1 MVKPKVNIFNVKEV
15 DRVLENPLDPEKNL
29 EIGKLLKEGV
39 ESIKWENIVK
49 TDSTVVVKINGCHY
63 RYLPGLVTTP
73 ALVGHLVGILKD
85 RAKEVIVGESDLQRI
100 SADIV
105 LKDVGYKKIVEK
117 AGGKI
122 VNFSKDKMVDVKIN
136 GEVWKERP
144 MPKTFVDS
152 DAFVTVPVLKTHK
165 LWKTSL
171 ALKNQFGCVPES
183 DRVKYQRML
192 PSVVSDF
199 NRFLKPKIVIVDGI
213 IGLEGDGPIA
223 GIPKKVGL
231 MIFSDNAVAADTIS
245 SLIMGFNPSESE
257 IIKHAYEVGLG
268 PINPDDI
275 EVISGNLKDA
285 KTVFTPPSNDLI
297 SSMERAVRK
306 HPKLAN
312 LIYRSAL
319 FNAAK
324 KTAWGIREVSGYKSK
339 YMSDV
344 EKTGIWK
351 NYDYKHLLTTYIPI
365 A

>member
-1 MVKPKVNIFNVKEV
+1 MSKYKVNIFNVRETEKT
-15 DRVLENPLDPEKNL
+15 LKNPFEPEKNPEMGKILREGL
-29 EIGKLLKEGV
+29 ESMGWK
-39 ESIKWENIVK
+39 NIVK
-49 TDSTVVVKINGCHY
+49 TDTTIVIKINGCHY

-73 ALVGHLVGILKD
+73 ALVGHLVSILKE

-100 SADIV
+100 SADVV

-117 AGGKI
+117 AGGKV
-122 VNFSKDKMVDVKIN
+122 VNFSKDEMVEVKIN
-136 GEVWKERP
+136 GEVWEERK
-144 MPKTFVDS
+144 MPKTLVDC
-152 DAFVTVPVLKTHK
+152 DVFFTVPVLKTHK
-165 LWKTSL
+165 LWKVSL

-183 DRVKYQRML
+183 DRLKYQRIL
-192 PSVVSDF
+192 PLVVSDF
-199 NRFLKPKIVIVDGI
+199 NKFLKPKIVIVDGI

-223 GIPKKVGL
+223 GIPKKTGL
-231 MIFSDNAVAADTIS
+231 MIFSDNVVAADTVS
-245 SLIMGFNPSESE
+245 SLIMGFKPAECE
-257 IIKHAYEVGLG
+257 MIKNAYERGLG
-268 PINPDDI
+268 PINLEDI

-285 KTVFTPPSNDLI
+285 ITTFIPPSNDII
-297 SSMERAVRK
+297 SCLERRVRK
-306 HPKLAN
+306 HPKLSN

-324 KTAWGIREVSGYKSK
+324 KTAWWIRGVSGYKSK